1 MDHKAQLKR
10 LSGIED
16 HEGRSVPVRVSK
28 CLGICFKANVVVVQP
43 SSKGRADGGRPVW
56 LGDFTE
62 DRLVDELDDWI
73 FRGGPGAAPVPEP
86 LQPHLTSKDA
96 KKPKKK
102 KLKKQLKRKR
112 KQAEKDKKEKKA
124 AASKGGKGDKG
135 KAGEKGASPEKAKG
149 GKARK
154 AEGKK
159 KKKK

>member
-73 FRGGPGAAPVPEP
+73 FQGGPGVAPVPGP
-86 LQPHLTSKDA
+86 LEPHLTSKDA

-112 KQAEKDKKEKKA
+112 KQAEAEKKA
-124 AASKGGKGDKG
+124 ASGGKKDKKG
-135 KAGEKGASPEKAKG
+135 KKGESPEKGAGDKAGKAK
-149 GKARK
+149 
-154 AEGKK
+154 GKK